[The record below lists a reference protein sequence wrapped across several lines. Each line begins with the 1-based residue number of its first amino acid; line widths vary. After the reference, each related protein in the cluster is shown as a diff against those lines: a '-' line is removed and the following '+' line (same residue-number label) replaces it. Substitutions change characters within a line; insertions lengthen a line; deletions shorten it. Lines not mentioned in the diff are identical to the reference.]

1 MKKINLFL
9 LITTLILL
17 LSFPLHSQEIPFKV
31 AASIAPLCDL
41 VSQVGGERVQVVQL
55 IPNGFNPHAYEP
67 TPQEVREMAE
77 AKAVF
82 LIGLGIDSIF
92 ARLLQNIDAQKP
104 LFEVNENLEILILEE
119 GHHHHGEE
127 EYEEEGEDYSEGE
140 KGYPDPHIWVSV
152 RNAQIMVDNIAR
164 YLGEIDPEGRE
175 IYLQRAQNYKK
186 RLQALDEWF
195 AKEMEQIPNRFFVT
209 SHNAW
214 SYLARDYNLKL
225 KGVIEKAPER
235 ETTPQELQ
243 ELILLMKREN
253 IRVIF
258 VEPQFNQKI
267 AQLLAQETE
276 SVLLELDALGSF
288 PEIPYLELMEKNFSQ
303 ILKGFTSHG
312 QK

>member
-1 MKKINLFL
+1 MKQIKLIL
-9 LITTLILL
+9 LITTLTLFL
-17 LSFPLHSQEIPFKV
+17 GLPLNSQEIPFKV

-41 VSQVGGERVQVVQL
+41 VYQVGGERVQVSQL

-67 TPQEVREMAE
+67 TPKEVREMAE
-77 AKAVF
+77 VKAVF
-82 LIGLGIDSIF
+82 LIGLGIDSTF

-104 LFEVNENLEILILEE
+104 LFEVNENLEILALEE
-119 GHHHHGEE
+119 GHDSHHEKEAHSG
-127 EYEEEGEDYSEGE
+127 GE
-140 KGYPDPHIWVSV
+140 KSYPDPHIWMSL
-152 RNAQIMVDNIAR
+152 RNAQIIVDNIAR
-164 YLGEIDPEGRE
+164 QLSEIDPEGRG
-175 IYLQRAQNYKK
+175 IYIERAQNYKK

-195 AKEMEQIPNRFFVT
+195 TKEMEPISNRAFVA

-235 ETTPQELQ
+235 EPTPQELQ

-267 AQLLAQETE
+267 AQLLAQETK
-276 SVLLELDALGSF
+276 SIILELDALGGF
-288 PEIPYLELMEKNFSQ
+288 PQIPYLELMQKNLSQ
-303 ILKGFTSHG
+303 ILEGFSSYG
-312 QK
+312 QKQSH